1 MTDVRSKKLHLANTD
16 FDTGKM
22 TYAGEYELT
31 DKAYAHLL
39 DRLARDNFAQITPE
53 LRENILGFYH
63 DPEAPLATKKNA
75 QEWQKTQSEVER
87 LRSLE
92 SPKPLQSQIVELP

>member
-1 MTDVRSKKLHLANTD
+1 MFEARN
-16 FDTGKM
+16 
-22 TYAGEYELT
+22 LT

-53 LRENILGFYH
+53 LRENILAFYH

-75 QEWQKTQSEVER
+75 EEWHKTQSEVER
-87 LRSLE
+87 LKSLD
-92 SPKPLQSQIVELP
+92 SQKPIQSQVLSLP